1 MPTRLRPG
9 SALAVLLLSGCL
21 TGCKLTQPAP
31 VKQAFLLHVAQVQAT
46 RPRQAGA
53 LQVGRFRVAAPF
65 EGKGL
70 VYRTGEL
77 RYESDFYNEFFVSPA
92 VMVTERVAERLAQAR
107 PFDAV
112 LGSGNGL
119 EAPWRLQGLVTELY
133 GDVRERGRPAA
144 VLAIQFYLVRADEV
158 PERVVYDRSLRRQ
171 VALPDA
177 SPEALARGLG
187 TALEQILS
195 ELDADLRALALP
207 DRLTR
212 AGDEPCSISSRG

>member
-31 VKQAFLLHVAQVQAT
+31 VKEAFLLHVAEVQAT
-46 RPRQAGA
+46 TPRQAGT

-65 EGKGL
+65 EGKAF

-77 RYESDFYNEFFVSPA
+77 RYESDFYHEYFVSPA
-92 VMVTERVAERLAQAR
+92 AMVTERVAERLAQAR
-107 PFDAV
+107 PFEAV
-112 LGSGNGL
+112 LGPGNGL

-133 GDVRERGRPAA
+133 GDVRDRSRPAA

-171 VALPDA
+171 LTLPDA

-195 ELDADLRALALP
+195 ELDGELRALVLP
-207 DRLTR
+207 DWPARPSG
-212 AGDEPCSISSRG
+212 APS